1 MAERRVPEG
10 DRFMSSMTAQ
20 LTSRFITAKEADEV
34 IESWA
39 RQSRRVCFGDLAWHA
54 HWVGPIHA
62 GQSGRWIQ
70 AVDHTT
76 NVLSTDHY
84 REIILVEDYELL
96 GIRFRKPKGF
106 ATENFEV
113 NLFIDKLGDINKE
126 SASLLNKIIR

>member
-1 MAERRVPEG
+1 MAAR
-10 DRFMSSMTAQ
+10 
-20 LTSRFITAKEADEV
+20 LTSRFVTAKEADEV
-34 IESWA
+34 IEILA
-39 RQSRRVCFGDLAWHA
+39 RQSQRVCFAVCFGDLAWHA
-54 HWVGPIHA
+54 HWVGPIQS

-84 REIILVEDYELL
+84 REIILMEDYELL

-106 ATENFEV
+106 ATANFEV

-126 SASLLNKIIR
+126 SASLLNKLIR